1 MDKLN
6 NADIGSLLAPEAAG
20 GPPHGAD
27 VLELD
32 RELLGMLH
40 SLLQNHPL
48 LPVSTAYVTCC
59 VAGSTHVLHAP
70 CMMTVPYHRRMIGVW
85 ISFVDTQASLL
96 CAFANESQCQATCCQ
111 IGFTPSACWCNSEQQ
126 GNIRFAAATEG

>member
-59 VAGSTHVLHAP
+59 VAVSTHTHTRASRTLHDD
-70 CMMTVPYHRRMIGVW
+70 CT
-85 ISFVDTQASLL
+85 ISQTNDQ
-96 CAFANESQCQATCCQ
+96 CADIVC
-111 IGFTPSACWCNSEQQ
+111 
-126 GNIRFAAATEG
+126 

>member
-48 LPVSTAYVTCC
+48 LPVSTLNVTCC
-59 VAGSTHVLHAP
+59 VACSTHTRASRTLHDD
-70 CMMTVPYHRRMIGVW
+70 CT
-85 ISFVDTQASLL
+85 ISQTNDQ
-96 CAFANESQCQATCCQ
+96 CADIVC
-111 IGFTPSACWCNSEQQ
+111 
-126 GNIRFAAATEG
+126 